1 MGHCKA
7 CFYQLSVDLVK
18 QAQLDGIGGVA
29 PDRKVGSAIG
39 DGCTKGSR
47 ICRKHGGYLA
57 VDRGKR
63 WGFASVIEVA
73 N

>member
-1 MGHCKA
+1 MRHGVA
-7 CFYQLSVDLVK
+7 GFYKLAVDLIEK
-18 QAQLDGIGGVA
+18 AQLNGISGIA
-29 PDRKVGSAIG
+29 PDRKVGSTIR

-63 WGFASVIEVA
+63 RGL
-73 N
+73 